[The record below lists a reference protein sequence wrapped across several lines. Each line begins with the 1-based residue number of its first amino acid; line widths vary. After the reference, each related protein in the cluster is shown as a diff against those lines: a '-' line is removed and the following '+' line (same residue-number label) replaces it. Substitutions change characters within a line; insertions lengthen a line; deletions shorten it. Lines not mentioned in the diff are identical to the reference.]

1 MESPPVFPPELLGAI
16 VAHVQSPSD
25 LLQLRAANTTLNTF
39 ATPRAFRSVCLV
51 NRDDKIRLFNQL
63 ASSRLAP
70 HVREVIFQYME
81 ADPGT
86 FVQHRLI
93 HLSSFNF
100 ATGRMNTDR
109 ESGPLPDHVP
119 RGYDGTAFVGALAHI
134 IHFPSL
140 ESLVLSFRE
149 NDGPFKS
156 DSAGDAHERQFPSEL
171 ILQFLI
177 FKALAELPI
186 RFLPPLKSLT
196 VDKYLP
202 LTNPAIK
209 APSVIALL
217 SKLSHLAIKTTTPCA
232 AFPVTDPR
240 LESYFA
246 ESLFVKEVVPT
257 SLVTLELHHAC
268 VRPADLVIPISDL
281 HFPHLETLSLQR
293 NYFGDP
299 SEFNDLEG
307 FIARHGRSLLDL
319 KLFLC
324 PMAMSTSMIQNVR
337 PAHFRRWSQ
346 LWERLNGDM
355 KVLRNLVV
363 SERHDSK
370 GVEYDDVARYVDNC
384 HHLNAMELDE
394 AEDVEDDD
402 ALSRF
407 QKIVESR
414 LNCQM

>member
-81 ADPGT
+81 ADP
-86 FVQHRLI
+86 
-93 HLSSFNF
+93 
-100 ATGRMNTDR
+100 DR

-281 HFPHLETLSLQR
+281 HFPHLESLSLQR

-307 FIARHGRSLLDL
+307 FIAAMAGLSL
-319 KLFLC
+319 
-324 PMAMSTSMIQNVR
+324 I
-337 PAHFRRWSQ
+337 
-346 LWERLNGDM
+346 
-355 KVLRNLVV
+355 
-363 SERHDSK
+363 
-370 GVEYDDVARYVDNC
+370 
-384 HHLNAMELDE
+384 
-394 AEDVEDDD
+394 
-402 ALSRF
+402 
-407 QKIVESR
+407 
-414 LNCQM
+414 